1 MKYVNICMPEPGPFG
16 DTFRDANVLAIVAA
30 LFLNNPSG
38 GKVDSVFTRA
48 THRFLDFFAISPH
61 RT

>member
-1 MKYVNICMPEPGPFG
+1 MPEPGPFG
-16 DTFRDANVLAIVAA
+16 DTFREARVLAIVAA
-30 LFLNNPSG
+30 FFLNNPSG

-48 THRFLDFFAISPH
+48 THRFLDLCTIVHPH